1 MHAFSCLGQFFTVG
15 INTHTLQYTC
25 FYKTLRAYMYMR
37 VYAGDYF
44 RL

>member
-1 MHAFSCLGQFFTVG
+1 MHFLVEVNFSTVG

-37 VYAGDYF
+37 VYAGEYF